1 MNNKYNLKINGDNNF
16 KNEEVVVIMAGK
28 NTFNLFQNLTNFE
41 VLYEHRVMY
50 SEPHKLRSLV

>member
-41 VLYEHRVMY
+41 VMY
-50 SEPHKLRSLV
+50 SEPHKLRSPV